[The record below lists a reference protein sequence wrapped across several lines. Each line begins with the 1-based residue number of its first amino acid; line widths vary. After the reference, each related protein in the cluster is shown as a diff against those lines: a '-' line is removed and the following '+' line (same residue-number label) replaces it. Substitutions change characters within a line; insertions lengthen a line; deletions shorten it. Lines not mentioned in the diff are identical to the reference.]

1 MVGVAIIKYKIQN
14 DNIMNKTI
22 LYTIIIASLFS
33 CNNNKKN
40 DASNYTMNVNVA
52 LPMVDSV
59 TLQKSYPGTLKAQSE
74 VNLVAR
80 VNGFLQQANYKPG
93 QLVKKGQ
100 LLFVIE
106 PKPYQE
112 AVAQAEAKLAS
123 AKSQNEYAKTNYE
136 SMREAAKTN
145 AVSQID
151 FVQAETNWNQSIAA
165 VKSAEASLENAK
177 INLSY
182 CYILAPFNGHISKK
196 NVDIGNYLNGSAS
209 PHVLATIYDDR
220 TMTVTFTI
228 EDSQYMRMIS
238 EQKGGKQQKTHD
250 TVNLSFNE
258 ILPHSYSGEI
268 NYLSPMIDISTGTI
282 TLQAKVDNPYGELKS
297 GMYCIVHLPYKEINK
312 AVLVKDAAISTDQL
326 GKFIYVVNDSNKVVY
341 TPIKTG
347 DLINDTMR
355 IVTEGVTANQKYV
368 TQAIQKVRDGM
379 KVNPIITK

>member
-1 MVGVAIIKYKIQN
+1 MKKAVLC
-14 DNIMNKTI
+14 TI
-22 LYTIIIASLFS
+22 FIVIASMFS
-33 CNNNKKN
+33 CNHKQKN
-40 DASNYTMNVNVA
+40 DVNQYTMNVNVA
-52 LPMVDSV
+52 IPKVDSV

-93 QLVKKGQ
+93 ELVKKGQ
-100 LLFVIE
+100 ILFVIE

-112 AVAQAEAKLAS
+112 AVAQAEAKLSS

-136 SMREAAKTN
+136 SMKEAAKTN

-151 FVQAETNWNQSIAA
+151 YVQAETNWNQSIAA
-165 VKSAEASLENAK
+165 VKSAEAYLENAK
-177 INLSY
+177 IDLSY
-182 CYILAPFNGHISKK
+182 CYIRAPFNGHITKK

-209 PHVLATIYDDR
+209 PQVLATIYDDR

-238 EQKGGKQQKTHD
+238 DIKDSKKSKKTNAID
-250 TVNLSFNE
+250 LMFNE

-268 NYLSPMIDISTGTI
+268 NYLSPMIDLSTGTI
-282 TLQAKVDNPYGELKS
+282 TLQAMVDNPYGELKS
-297 GMYCIVHLPYKEINK
+297 GMYCIVHLPYKEMDK
-312 AVLVKDAAISTDQL
+312 AILIKDAAISTDQL
-326 GKFIYVVNDSNKVVY
+326 GKFIYIVNDSNRVVY

-355 IVTEGVTANQKYV
+355 IVTEGITANQKYV

-379 KVNPIITK
+379 TVNPIITK